1 MIGKS
6 IALFGGICGSEC
18 KPTVCARSDVNLGCQ
33 DLLIIRIVS
42 KLLMTPS
49 LRCRT
54 FLTRVPV
61 LQAPKLRQLPD
72 MTEPLG
78 HLTAQRRETSM
89 KTSVSFAY
97 CLAIAMMVFA
107 SNCDAQQPY
116 VSGAI
121 GAGGQICEPANG
133 IATGMAP
140 IQTPWPG
147 RVWFGTNFAD
157 QAVGYEGI
165 YASLGLK
172 TRLCEDLLDG
182 RWLTEARLH
191 QSLDGGG
198 FFTNIGLER
207 VFSIDSAN
215 ADVTVGAWFDYDAG
229 TNADFSHTFYQ
240 VGVNAAIK
248 SRNWDLI
255 GNGYFPTDT
264 AGYTQGDPNGNVPFY
279 QHRIVLIP
287 GIDTA
292 LEGFDTTLRIR
303 PPVFAYLNGSV
314 DVGAYGYSS
323 DIIEFF
329 AGGRTRLNAQLWDGL
344 IVSGEIA
351 YDDRFDLTGAVN
363 LTYMFGVNARG
374 SEYAGIGRDLERTVR
389 NDRIV
394 RYNQEVV
401 YAIDPDTGAPYN
413 VIHVNN
419 GERPALVIADGSF
432 EAPFFSL
439 ADAEAASKT
448 NDIIWVDEG
457 NGTVEGYDTG
467 IQLKDHQ
474 MLLGDGVR
482 HLIPIANG
490 LPWGDSYELIYHLD
504 NNRPNITGNI
514 GQNFGDAVN
523 LSNHNVV
530 AGFVIN
536 GNQSTD
542 GMRFGIAGIAVQDAT
557 IEDNSINGA
566 IFDGVNILGAEGVL
580 TFQRNVI
587 GEFSVGPG
595 ADRPNGGNGI
605 SIEDFVDVNGQ
616 LIVRNNNLVG
626 NGDGTGGILG
636 GNGLQLLGYNLANR
650 DNFHNVI
657 EEPVGV
663 LIENNVVSNN
673 LNDGIRLAE
682 NLYAPSLTGPTAA
695 SHTTDIDMISNQLTF
710 NGGSG
715 INITNEL
722 ILGVGDMGGGHLRIL
737 ETTSTDNSGA
747 GIRIENWTNQR
758 LDQNGFP
765 TADKTIIASRFDG
778 PTSNISQNG
787 RGIEVIMGDAQ
798 LNNHA
803 WNQNLIVSEA
813 TVDNNNGTGIRA
825 TVNGVGAVMNTEIV
839 DNLSVSDNGVNG
851 IALTSLGGSLHRA
864 IIENSAAAVG
874 PTVLDLDNNGGSAI
888 DIVAG
893 DSLGNGSHS
902 HVEALI
908 RNVATTGSGN
918 HGINIS
924 SSGSAHVNVFV
935 ENAFSVGNTAHGI
948 NLDVR
953 DEDGPPHF
961 PNVVNQ
967 LTVNDSFMD
976 TNGGNGLT
984 VRTYGGKTD
993 VLVQGSTFDN
1003 NLGTLAR
1010 SDVFQV
1016 PIIRTGYGIDVTATN
1031 DILLLPNDE
1040 PNYTRIQV
1048 YGSRMDGNARS
1059 GLTME
1064 TRETANLYA
1073 TIDGN
1078 QMTNNGFTFEEFTF
1092 SFLIWEFRVPYT
1104 KLNDRG
1110 VDIAAYD
1117 RSRFYLDMSNNFIS
1131 GNGEEG
1137 LSMHVATNDSIAPP
1151 PGQQSA
1157 AQLNAW
1163 LKDNSITGNDLRAD
1177 GLFVPGERDIQFVN
1191 GGLLGGLNNGLF
1203 NLAMSNNAIAVN
1215 PAVTDVQMFFNYA
1228 AQNRFN
1234 IGLDGVT
1241 NGFSNIDITNDILLG
1256 NNFDFTPG
1264 PYDTVVGAELLAA
1277 WADFLAEGFPLMPPP

>member
-1 MIGKS
+1 
-6 IALFGGICGSEC
+6 
-18 KPTVCARSDVNLGCQ
+18 
-33 DLLIIRIVS
+33 
-42 KLLMTPS
+42 MTPS

-229 TNADFSHTFYQ
+229 TNKDFSHTFYQ

-279 QHRIVLIP
+279 QHHIVLIP

-413 VIHVNN
+413 VWHVNN
-419 GERPALVIADGSF
+419 SVDPLALQDGTF
-432 EAPFFSL
+432 ENPFKTLAQAEAPV
-439 ADAEAASKT
+439 SKE
-448 NDIIWVDEG
+448 NDIIFVDEG

-467 IQLKDHQ
+467 IQLVDHQ

-482 HLIPIANG
+482 HLIPIGNG
-490 LPWGDSYELIYHLD
+490 LPWGDFYELIYHLD
-504 NNRPNITGNI
+504 NNRPAITG
-514 GQNFGDAVN
+514 DASAAVN
-523 LSNHNVV
+523 LLNDNVV
-530 AGFVIN
+530 RGFIID
-536 GNQSTD
+536 GNQSPSFMSY
-542 GMRFGIAGIAVQDAT
+542 GIFGSPIIAGQRINGAT
-557 IEDNSINGA
+557 IEDNRINGA
-566 IFDGVNILGAEGVL
+566 VLDGVHINTAEGVL
-580 TFQRNVI
+580 AFRRNLI

-595 ADRPNGGNGI
+595 ADLPNLRDGI
-605 SIEDFVDVNGQ
+605 FIEDFVGPLAGFGSNTTGQ
-616 LIVRNNNLVG
+616 LVLQDNNIVGNFRDGVHLHEYRLQHRDRTVPLDEQEVGILVENNN
-626 NGDGTGGILG
+626 
-636 GNGLQLLGYNLANR
+636 
-650 DNFHNVI
+650 F
-657 EEPVGV
+657 
-663 LIENNVVSNN
+663 SNN
-673 LNDGIRLAE
+673 LRDGIRISE
-682 NLYAPSLTGPTAA
+682 NLFSLSTAVGVDTN
-695 SHTTDIDMISNQLTF
+695 TTDIDMIGNQTTF
-710 NGGSG
+710 NGDHG
-715 INITNEL
+715 INITNDL
-722 ILGVGDMGGGHLRIL
+722 ALGLGWMGGGRVRLL
-737 ETTSTDNSGA
+737 ENDSSNNSGA
-747 GIRIENWTNQR
+747 GIRVKNWTNTR
-758 LDQNGFP
+758 SDDATL
-765 TADKTIIASRFDG
+765 IASRAGELASDVLA
-778 PTSNISQNG
+778 NG
-787 RGIEVIMGDAQ
+787 RGIEVMLGDP
-798 LNNHA
+798 LLPNNG
-803 WNQNLIVSEA
+803 WNQNLVVQGANI
-813 TVDNNNGTGIRA
+813 DFNNGLGLRA
-825 TVNGVGAVMNTEIV
+825 TVNGVGAVMNTEII
-839 DNLSVSDNGVNG
+839 DNISISGNGGGG
-851 IALTSLGGSLHRA
+851 IRLTGIGGATHNA
-864 IIENSAAAVG
+864 IIENSAAGVG
-874 PTVLDLDNNGGSAI
+874 NTTLDMLGNGASGIA
-888 DIVAG
+888 IVAG
-893 DSLGNGSHS
+893 DVAGGNTGSVHA
-902 HVEALI
+902 VI
-908 RNVATTGSGN
+908 RNVDIIGSGN
-918 HGINIS
+918 HGIDVAISDDGQATVVVEDVFSQFNSGNGMNIVS
-924 SSGSAHVNVFV
+924 DTVGDTPAGVISPVSVIVLDD
-935 ENAFSVGNTAHGI
+935 AFM
-948 NLDVR
+948 
-953 DEDGPPHF
+953 
-961 PNVVNQ
+961 
-967 LTVNDSFMD
+967 ND
-976 TNGGNGLT
+976 NGGSGLNLMT
-984 VRTYGGKTD
+984 EGGKTD
-993 VLVQGSTFDN
+993 LLVTGSEFN
-1003 NLGTLAR
+1003 RNGLGAA
-1010 SDVFQV
+1010 
-1016 PIIRTGYGIDVTATN
+1016 GGHGIEVTAN
-1031 DILLLPNDE
+1031 SSLLADPVARPDLMNF
-1040 PNYTRIQV
+1040 TRVQF
-1048 YGSRMDGNARS
+1048 Y
-1059 GLTME
+1059 
-1064 TRETANLYA
+1064 
-1073 TIDGN
+1073 GN
-1078 QMTNNGFTFEEFTF
+1078 QMNGNTLSGLGMLSRGRANLFATVDSNQMLDNGFTFEERV
-1092 SFLIWEFRVPYT
+1092 EFFFIPPHFRRVVYA
-1104 KLNDRG
+1104 KLSDRG
-1110 VDIAAYD
+1110 VDASAWD
-1117 RSRFYLDMSNNFIS
+1117 ESTFTLSMTNNFIS

-1137 LSMHVATNDSIAPP
+1137 VHMYTHLPELFGPPQTARLVANMADNTIVNNDVWDIPTATPPRVSAEREIVMTN
-1151 PGQQSA
+1151 GT
-1157 AQLNAW
+1157 NAEFW
-1163 LKDNSITGNDLRAD
+1163 
-1177 GLFVPGERDIQFVN
+1177 
-1191 GGLLGGLNNGLF
+1191 
-1203 NLAMSNNAIAVN
+1203 LAMSNNTLSIV
-1215 PAVTDVQMFFNYA
+1215 PPTGLLTPTFFNYGPPI
-1228 AQNRFN
+1228 NFK

-1241 NGFSNIDITNDILLG
+1241 NGFGPLDLQYQ
-1256 NNFDFTPG
+1256 NFQFTS
-1264 PYDTVVGAELLAA
+1264 PYNAVVGPAVLGTEAQ
-1277 WADFLAEGFPLMPPP
+1277 FLAEGFPLMGF

>member
-1 MIGKS
+1 
-6 IALFGGICGSEC
+6 
-18 KPTVCARSDVNLGCQ
+18 
-33 DLLIIRIVS
+33 
-42 KLLMTPS
+42 MTPS

-61 LQAPKLRQLPD
+61 LQAPKLRQQPD

-107 SNCDAQQPY
+107 PNCGAQQPY

-279 QHRIVLIP
+279 QHHIVLIP
-287 GIDTA
+287 GIDAA

-401 YAIDPDTGAPYN
+401 YAIDPDTGAPYD
-413 VIHVNN
+413 VWHVNN
-419 GERPALVIADGSF
+419 SVDPLALQDGTF
-432 EAPFFSL
+432 ENPFKTLAQAAAPV
-439 ADAEAASKT
+439 SKEQ
-448 NDIIWVDEG
+448 DIIFVDEG

-467 IQLKDHQ
+467 IQLVDHQ

-482 HLIPIANG
+482 HLIPIGNG
-490 LPWGDSYELIYHLD
+490 PPWGTSYELIYHLD
-504 NNRPNITGNI
+504 NNRPAITGAGNA
-514 GQNFGDAVN
+514 AVN
-523 LSNHNVV
+523 LASNNVV
-530 AGFVIN
+530 RGFIID
-536 GNQSTD
+536 GNQSPNFMSY
-542 GMRFGIAGIAVQDAT
+542 GIFGSGLALGHSINGAT
-557 IEDNSINGA
+557 IEDNRINGA
-566 IFDGVNILGAEGVL
+566 VLDGVHISDAEGVL
-580 TFQRNVI
+580 AFRRNLI

-595 ADRPNGGNGI
+595 ADLPNLRDGI
-605 SIEDFVDVNGQ
+605 FIEDFVGPPAGFGGNTTGQ
-616 LIVRNNNLVG
+616 LVLQDNNIVG
-626 NGDGTGGILG
+626 NFRDGVHV
-636 GNGLQLLGYNLANR
+636 LGYRLQHR
-650 DNFHNVI
+650 DRNQPLD
-657 EEPVGV
+657 EQEVGV
-663 LIENNVVSNN
+663 LVENNNFSNN
-673 LNDGIRLAE
+673 LRDGIRLSE
-682 NLYAPSLTGPTAA
+682 NLFSFSNFTGVDTN
-695 SHTTDIDMISNQLTF
+695 TTDIDMIGNQVTF
-710 NGGSG
+710 NGANG
-715 INITNEL
+715 INITNDL
-722 ILGVGDMGGGHLRIL
+722 VGGLGVMGGGRLRIL

-747 GIRIENWTNQR
+747 GIRVNNWTNTR
-758 LDQNGFP
+758 NDDATL
-765 TADKTIIASRFDG
+765 IASRTG
-778 PTSNISQNG
+778 ELASVISQNG
-787 RGIEVIMGDAQ
+787 RGIEVLMGDA
-798 LNNHA
+798 LLPTMG
-803 WNQNLIVSEA
+803 WNQNVIVSDA
-813 TVDNNNGTGIRA
+813 AIDNNNGTGIRA

-839 DNLSVSDNGVNG
+839 DNLSVNDNGGSG

-893 DSLGNGSHS
+893 DSLANGSHS
-902 HVEALI
+902 YVEALI

-935 ENAFSVGNTAHGI
+935 ENVLSAGNTAHGI

-976 TNGGNGLT
+976 FNGGNGLT

-993 VLVQGSTFDN
+993 VLVTGSTFDN

-1010 SDVFQV
+1010 TPAPIFGV
-1016 PIIRTGYGIDVTATN
+1016 PVIRTGFGIDVTATN
-1031 DILLLPNDE
+1031 DIVLLPNDE

-1048 YGSRMDGNARS
+1048 YGSQMDGNARS

-1064 TRETANLYA
+1064 SRETANLYA
-1073 TIDGN
+1073 TIDSN
-1078 QMTNNGFTFEEFTF
+1078 QMTNNGFTFEEFD
-1092 SFLIWEFRVPYT
+1092 LIFFRIPYT
-1104 KLNDRG
+1104 KFNDRG

-1117 RSRFYLDMSNNFIS
+1117 RSRFNLDMSNNFIS

-1137 LSMHVATNDSIAPP
+1137 LSMHVATNDSITPP

-1157 AQLNAW
+1157 AELNAW

-1177 GLFVPGERDIQFVN
+1177 GLFAANERDIIMVN
-1191 GGLLGGLNNGLF
+1191 GTDPALGPPLLNNGLF
-1203 NLAMSNNAIAVN
+1203 NLAMSNNAIGIN
-1215 PAVTDVQMFFNYA
+1215 PAVTDVQEFFNFA

-1241 NGFSNIDITNDILLG
+1241 NGFSNIDITNDIVLG
-1256 NNFDFTPG
+1256 NNFDFTN
-1264 PYDTVVGAELLAA
+1264 PYDNIVATKLIDA
-1277 WADFLAEGFPLMPPP
+1277 WAEFLAEGFPLMPPP